1 MLLLFFL
8 NPAVIVA
15 DPSTALEQSPPK
27 EAPYTYTKPSR
38 DGIGKLYM
46 GREIAQVMGHRG
58 AQWLERPTRAYEE
71 MPHLVVEAMKLAPD
85 ATVADVGAGTGYF
98 TVRIANVIPRGQIY
112 AVDIQAEMLAIIRKR
127 SEQLALA
134 NITLVQARPDN
145 PRLPAES
152 TDAVLL
158 VDVYHEFSY
167 PYEMMRA
174 LLTAMRPGARL
185 YLVEY
190 RGEDPNVAI
199 KPLHKMTQ
207 IQAKKELQAVGLQW
221 RETLDFLPTQHL
233 MIFEKPM
240 EQ

>member
-15 DPSTALEQSPPK
+15 DSSSALEQSPPK
-27 EAPYTYTKPSR
+27 EALYTYTTPSH

-58 AQWLERPTRAYEE
+58 AQWLERSTRAYEE
-71 MPHLVVEAMKLAPD
+71 MPDLVIESMRLAPD
-85 ATVADVGAGTGYF
+85 AVVADVGAGTGYF

-112 AVDIQAEMLAIIRKR
+112 AVDIQAEMLAMLRKR
-127 SEQLALA
+127 RARLALA
-134 NITLVQARPDN
+134 NITLVQAEPDN

-152 TDAVLL
+152 IDAVLL
-158 VDVYHEFSY
+158 VDVYHEFSH

-174 LLTAMRPGARL
+174 LLTAMRAGGRL

-190 RGEDPNVAI
+190 RGEDPSVAI

-221 RETLDFLPTQHL
+221 RNTLDFLPTQHL
-233 MIFEKPM
+233 MIFEKPV